1 MEALL
6 SGGTKKEELQQ
17 RLCDPTTAIRCL
29 SNIRAVAQQIY
40 ATSAS
45 NVQPQLI
52 PPGAWWKEKPAVHRD
67 QLAPRALSSGLKLSC
82 GLERYKTMGRRQP
95 IHITYHPA
103 MHASSASSSERLL
116 DLLEE
121 AGLESSLGRE
131 FEAGDHH
138 MMVGALAVVL
148 LVSHE
153 YVKSSRLQRALAK
166 AVSLGKCII
175 PVLLQRPTPAN
186 PDSIFDD
193 PVVGTTLQ
201 KLRCIDL
208 TCLLS
213 LPETLGGGA
222 GSAESDG
229 EWNRLIQR
237 LHAATGQA
245 GPRASREGH
254 IFVSYCVRNSEEA
267 AKYGASVDF
276 VGSAWADPR
285 KVKEGLEAKKALS
298 CWVDYENTAFLAEH
312 GLFHGVDSAMQRSK
326 LVLLCMSNE
335 YMASETCCNELQHA
349 ITCLKKPVV
358 LLLVGTAESVGRDVR
373 WDKSPL
379 AKLVHGVPY
388 VDMRRCH
395 DALDLEKKLHEIHVQ
410 INATLGLEE
419 PEQLP
424 MMRVRVKGI
433 QARNN
438 SLFLNTSLA
447 FFIKF
452 ETVGEAHYKCK
463 THLAHHTPPDPSAE
477 PPPSSSLAGGL
488 QSACCVCTIP
498 CFRCPLG
505 AV

>member
-1 MEALL
+1 M
-6 SGGTKKEELQQ
+6 
-17 RLCDPTTAIRCL
+17 LCDPATAIRCL
-29 SNIRAVAQQIY
+29 SNIRSVAQQIY

-45 NVQPQLI
+45 NVSPHLI
-52 PPGAWWKEKPAVHRD
+52 PPGVWWKDKPTVHRD
-67 QLAPRALSSGLKLSC
+67 QLAPRAPSPGLKHSC

-95 IHITYHPA
+95 IHITHHPA
-103 MHASSASSSERLL
+103 LTASASSPDDGSCSSSSSERLL
-116 DLLEE
+116 DLLDE

-153 YVKSSRLQRALAK
+153 YVKSSRLQRTLAK

-175 PVLLQRPTPAN
+175 PVLLQRPSAN
-186 PDSIFDD
+186 QSSILDD

-208 TCLLS
+208 TGLFS
-213 LPETLGGGA
+213 LPESLGGGA
-222 GSAESDG
+222 GSAEGDG

-237 LHAATGQA
+237 LHAAVGKT
-245 GPRASREGH
+245 GPRPSKEGH
-254 IFVSYCVRNSEEA
+254 VFISYCVRNSEEA
-267 AKYGASVDF
+267 VRYGASVDF

-285 KVKEGLEAKKALS
+285 KVKEGLETKKALS
-298 CWVDYENTAFLAEH
+298 CWADYENTAYLAEH

-335 YMASETCCNELQHA
+335 YMASERCCNELQHA

-379 AKLVHGVPY
+379 AKLVHGLPY

-395 DALDLEKKLHEIHVQ
+395 NALDLEKKLHEIHVQ

-419 PEQLP
+419 PDQLP

-433 QARNN
+433 QARHNT
-438 SLFLNTSLA
+438 LFLNTSLA

-463 THLAHHTPPDPSAE
+463 THLAHHTPPDPLAE
-477 PPPSSSLAGGL
+477 PPPSSSLAGGG
-488 QSACCVCTIP
+488 QSICCVCN
-498 CFRCPLG
+498 F
-505 AV
+505 AVSSNSM